1 MRGNS
6 DVRRGGGAGEEADVV
21 GETRILA
28 AVDVGTVSTR
38 LALAEVGPAGVARMI
53 ERRSTITNLGA
64 GVDATGRLSEESV
77 ERTCETIRAYGRLVA
92 ARAQAE
98 GLAVGVTCT
107 LTSAARDAANAGE
120 LTGRLRE
127 MGLAPQV
134 IGGEVEARLAL
145 LGVTAD
151 FAGTRV
157 LVADSGGGSTEL
169 VEGTRHAGG
178 LDVGRAVSLDIG
190 CRRVTER
197 FLAPP
202 AGEDAQ
208 TYVPAPG
215 QVASARAFAAE
226 TFAPFFAPGA
236 PAAPEVLACVG
247 GTATSLVAVKL
258 ALVPYRSERV
268 HLHRMAAADVHALAE
283 LLTSLAPEAR
293 RALPGLQPKRAD
305 VIAAGALI
313 LDELLAAGGYDAYT
327 ASESDSLAGLLACA
341 YAAAAG
347 AARPLGSAWSPQ
359 LASGEAFAEACA

>member
-1 MRGNS
+1 MAGSR
-6 DVRRGGGAGEEADVV
+6 DARRSGAGREADLA

-38 LALAEVGPAGVARMI
+38 LALAEVGPAGVVRMI

-64 GVDATGRLSEESV
+64 GVDAAGRLAEESV
-77 ERTCETIRAYGRLVA
+77 ERTCETIRTYGRLVA
-92 ARAQAE
+92 RRAQAE
-98 GLAVGVTCT
+98 GLPAGVTCT
-107 LTSAARDAANAGE
+107 LTSAARDAANAE
-120 LTGRLRE
+120 DLTGRLRQ

-151 FAGTRV
+151 FAGAHV

-169 VEGTRHAGG
+169 VEGARRAGG

-202 AGEDAQ
+202 ADADAQ
-208 TYVPAPG
+208 AYVPTAG
-215 QVASARAFAAE
+215 QVAAARAFAAE

-236 PAAPEVLACVG
+236 PAAPEMLACVG
-247 GTATSLVAVKL
+247 GTATSLVAVSL
-258 ALVPYRSERV
+258 SLVPYRSERV
-268 HLHRMAAADVHALAE
+268 HLHRMAAQDVHALAE

-313 LDELLAAGGYDAYT
+313 LDELLAAGGYDAYS

-347 AARPLGSAWSPQ
+347 EACPLGGLWAPE
-359 LASGEAFAEACA
+359 LADGAAFAGACA